1 MADISLLPTTGQ
13 LSGLTAVQKINEGL
27 TSLNEANRLG
37 IPAWSS
43 TTSYGAGALTWDA
56 GQTYKSTVDNSGQRP
71 STTPASWVSWGLTLS
86 DLQNGYETMAD
97 ATGTAGAYAAN
108 YWPAITGLANGQEL
122 RFKVPIDNAG
132 ASTLA
137 VNAIPAAP
145 ILSLSGSTLQ
155 RGELVANGVA
165 RVRWS
170 ATRNAFILLNC
181 EGAASSGSGL
191 PLLFPLWCPSRAA
204 IPAGYAPADGQTLS
218 RSLYP
223 DAWAGIAAGNVP
235 VATDAAWLATPTERG
250 KFTAGDGAG
259 TFRLPDYNG
268 KSAGSLG
275 AVFMRGDGALSAGA
289 DGVVQGDAIRNIT
302 GQYCNEIFRGAV
314 GASLLGAFYQGT
326 QGTTSGAA
334 GGTGSA
340 GYNMNFDASR
350 VVPTANEN
358 RPLNV
363 TGCWVIRLFGAVV
376 NPGAADAAQLAT
388 AVSAIQGAQASKLDV
403 AVALGQGN
411 PPQDMTA
418 SRSSGTWYYATTR
431 PLFVYIQVR
440 DAATVAATVYLGSPT
455 ASVSYTT
462 NTLANAPAVF
472 DFMVPAGCGYRVD
485 CTAGILKWIE
495 AR

>member
-1 MADISLLPTTGQ
+1 MADISLLPVVGK
-13 LSGLTAVQKINEGL
+13 LDGLTAVQKINEAL

-56 GQTYKSTVDNSGQRP
+56 GQTYKSTVANSGQRP

-86 DLQNGYETMAD
+86 DLQNGYETMAE
-97 ATGTAGAYAAN
+97 ATGTAGVYAAT

-122 RFKVPIDNAG
+122 RFKVPIDNTG

-145 ILSLSGSTLQ
+145 ILSLSGATLQ

-181 EGAASSGSGL
+181 EGAASSSGSGL
-191 PLLFPLWCPSRAA
+191 PLLFPLWCPNRAA
-204 IPAGYAPADGQTLS
+204 IPTGYAPADGQTLS

-275 AVFMRGDGALSAGA
+275 ALFLRGDGTLSAQT
-289 DGVVQGDAIRNIT
+289 DGVIQPDD
-302 GQYCNEIFRGAV
+302 FRSHFHTYGNYSSTAATLAV
-314 GASLLGAFYQGT
+314 GPTSNPGTFASSSSGSTGGAET
-326 QGTTSGAA
+326 
-334 GGTGSA
+334 
-340 GYNMNFDASR
+340 
-350 VVPTANEN
+350 
-358 RPLNV
+358 RPMNV

-376 NPGAADAAQLAT
+376 NPG
-388 AVSAIQGAQASKLDV
+388 
-403 AVALGQGN
+403 
-411 PPQDMTA
+411 
-418 SRSSGTWYYATTR
+418 
-431 PLFVYIQVR
+431 
-440 DAATVAATVYLGSPT
+440 
-455 ASVSYTT
+455 
-462 NTLANAPAVF
+462 
-472 DFMVPAGCGYRVD
+472 
-485 CTAGILKWIE
+485 
-495 AR
+495 